1 LNLLPVCE
9 YAKENKMKKI
19 LISYFSRTGKTQ
31 QMAEYIAE
39 GLRIGGQDVDIK
51 KISDIKNEKQ
61 LAGYD
66 GYIFGAPTYH
76 RALPGS
82 VETFLF
88 LAQKANLAGKVGGAF
103 GSYTHSGDAPKMIFD
118 TMEFVYKMN
127 VVSLGPFNMLE
138 HLVDTREGL
147 KSCQDYGKAVAEM
160 LGS

>member
-1 LNLLPVCE
+1 
-9 YAKENKMKKI
+9 MKKV

-39 GLRIGGQDVDIK
+39 GVRISGHDAEIR
-51 KISDIKNEKQ
+51 KISEIKNEKD

-66 GYIFGAPTYH
+66 GYVFGSPTYH
-76 RALPGS
+76 RAMPGL

-127 VVSLGPFNMLE
+127 VVELSSLNLLE
-138 HLVDTREGL
+138 HLVETREGL
-147 KSCQDYGKAVAEM
+147 KACQDYGKAIGEK
-160 LGS
+160 LGP